1 MDNLEIAKAATAIP
15 LTALL
20 LLVLIGGYMGWW
32 IYGSLHRAQILEKDK
47 QIIDETA
54 RADKWEGRFLEL
66 NAKLDSL
73 RRVTNAIG
81 NAVDGTA
88 TVAADKLANVE
99 QTLETVRAELTE
111 IKSRGQQRRQGE

>member
-32 IYGSLHRAQILEKDK
+32 IYGSLHRSQILEKDK
-47 QIIDETA
+47 QIADETA

-88 TVAADKLANVE
+88 TVAADKLASVE
-99 QTLETVRAELTE
+99 QMLETVRAELAE
-111 IKSRGQQRRQGE
+111 IKSRGKQRRQGE